1 MSSTPL
7 RCRRGG
13 RVPGGPGG
21 AGWGLTVS
29 GRNSVLFKRAFSAL
43 GRWISTEGPGR
54 RVGALPFWGRPRAP
68 PELGG
73 GRLRRRSPQTMRGLS
88 PSRPQK
94 GRTPTHLLCA
104 PSNMEP
110 APEGRGRRAH
120 VTNVGLVQLGA
131 GRREPTL
138 LSCISERGFRDVAH
152 YMYAARVAC
161 VDVCARQSG
170 RAALRV
176 PINFADPASPPL
188 SSSASAPKG
197 PEGLRAFGSGQ
208 AAEAGP
214 PKACKP
220 G

>member
-43 GRWISTEGPGR
+43 ELGISTESPGR

-73 GRLRRRSPQTMRGLS
+73 GRLRRRSPQTMRVLS

-94 GRTPTHLLCA
+94 GRTPTHRLCA
-104 PSNMEP
+104 PTNMEP
-110 APEGRGRRAH
+110 APEGRGRRAY
-120 VTNVGLVQLGA
+120 VTHVGLVQLGA
-131 GRREPTL
+131 RPPRTHGALMHLGARLQR
-138 LSCISERGFRDVAH
+138 
-152 YMYAARVAC
+152 RVA
-161 VDVCARQSG
+161 
-170 RAALRV
+170 
-176 PINFADPASPPL
+176 
-188 SSSASAPKG
+188 
-197 PEGLRAFGSGQ
+197 LRAYYTSSTRKRSRPT
-208 AAEAGP
+208 ARASRAS
-214 PKACKP
+214 
-220 G
+220 